1 MTHLNT
7 NTTTVSGVNYSNP
20 PYPETAHV
28 SYTKSSGVWI
38 LIPSGQG
45 HFAEQKVNNANR
57 PLQNTTELDTILH
70 RKDPYNVGSSNA
82 VGLIEAPSS
91 ISPYSFSVFTD
102 NVLLYNDSGVPSGTI
117 SNATISFLRPAYSS
131 TLKTSRFP
139 IGRASGITNAQAH
152 ALALD
157 AATSGGGFNYLSNA
171 YYYITTQSTVNF
183 VEYQVIDRT
192 DYTGSSL
199 YLNQTALSNNI
210 ASISQVSGTLANTL
224 DY

>member
-1 MTHLNT
+1 MAHLDT
-7 NTTTVSGVNYSNP
+7 STTIVSGVNYRNP
-20 PYPETAHV
+20 TYPETAHV
-28 SYTKSSGVWI
+28 DYTKSSGVQI

-45 HFAEQKVNNANR
+45 HFAEQKVGNANR
-57 PLQNTTELDTILH
+57 PSQDTTELDITLH
-70 RKDPYNVGSSNA
+70 SKDPYNVGSGNA
-82 VGLIEAPSS
+82 VGLIDCPES
-91 ISPYSFSVFTD
+91 ISGYNFVAFKD
-102 NVLLYNDSGVPSGTI
+102 NLLLYNDFGVSSGTI
-117 SNATISFLRPAYSS
+117 PNVAISFLRPAYSS

-139 IGRASGITNAQAH
+139 IGRAGGITNPQAH

-183 VEYQVIDRT
+183 AEYQVIDRA
-192 DYTGSSL
+192 DYTGPLL

-210 ASISQVSGTLANTL
+210 ASISQVSGTLADTL

>member
-7 NTTTVSGVNYSNP
+7 NTTVISGVNYRDP

-28 SYTKSSGVWI
+28 TYTKSSGVWI

-45 HFAEQKVNNANR
+45 HFAEQKVNGANR
-57 PLQNTTELDTILH
+57 PLQNTTELDATLH
-70 RKDPYNVGSSNA
+70 SRDPYNAGSENA
-82 VGLIEAPSS
+82 VGLINQPDS
-91 ISPYSFSVFTD
+91 ISYYNFSVLTD
-102 NVLLYNDSGVPSGTI
+102 NVLLYDDYGVSSGTI
-117 SNATISFLRPAYSS
+117 SNAAISFLRPAYSS

-139 IGRASGITNAQAH
+139 ISRSSGITNAQAH

-157 AATSGGGFNYLSNA
+157 AAISGGGFNYLSNA
-171 YYYITTQSTVNF
+171 YYYITTKSTINF
-183 VEYQVIDRT
+183 GEYQVLDRG
-192 DYTGSSL
+192 DYSTGQN
-199 YLNQTALSNNI
+199 LNQTALSNNI